1 MVSCQTLEKPLLT
14 VVLPIYNDL
23 MLWPQTV
30 ESVLAQDYTN
40 YRFIILDNGSTD
52 RTRERLVEYK
62 DPRISVIASA
72 ANLKS
77 ELMARILWD
86 VDTKY
91 ISQIYSDD
99 IFLPNKLSKSIQ
111 ALEESDADVCFSNNL
126 FIDTYGFNLKD
137 RDVPPSQ
144 FTRDISEMSVYD
156 HLYRFF
162 SAGNTLHP
170 VSMVIRS
177 QAYRDVGGV
186 LPYLHS
192 IGDMVF
198 FTKVLLFKKVIF
210 LKDKLQKIRINSTVD
225 RVNESAPSM
234 VNYQRVMGER
244 SRFFDLLNTDEF
256 LGMIDQ
262 VFYPE
267 LKGVK
272 IPASM
277 RRWFLSQKLLTIGDP
292 DAKFYGVQCMYR
304 SLDENYKEIE
314 DSLIATRGVTVGQFV
329 ESVVEKVFVGGSQTI
344 SHHEYVRLNDIIE
357 DLKLRHARAVEDFS
371 NQRDAAVLSQL
382 ELRGKTAE
390 LELARSDFFNVK
402 AYATSLEAKLEES
415 ERLGLEARAAICDE
429 ENSEVL

>member
-1 MVSCQTLEKPLLT
+1 MVSCQALEKPLLT

-23 MLWPQTV
+23 TLWPQTV
-30 ESVLAQDYTN
+30 ESVLAQDYSN
-40 YRFIILDNGSTD
+40 YKFVILDNGSTD
-52 RTRERLVEYK
+52 RTRERLVDYK
-62 DPRISVIASA
+62 DPRITIIASA
-72 ANLKS
+72 PNLKS
-77 ELMARILWD
+77 ELMAKILWS

-126 FIDTYGFNLKD
+126 FIDNYGCNLKD

-144 FTRDISEMSVYD
+144 FTRDISEMSIYD
-156 HLYRFF
+156 HLYRFV

-192 IGDMVF
+192 IGDMVL
-198 FTKVLLFKKVIF
+198 FTKLLLFKKVTF

-234 VNYQRVMGER
+234 INYQRVMGER
-244 SRFFDLLNTDEF
+244 SRFFDLLNTNEF
-256 LGMIDQ
+256 LGMIGK

-267 LKGVK
+267 LKGVE
-272 IPASM
+272 IPVPM
-277 RRWFLSQKLLTIGDP
+277 RRWFLSQKLLAIGDP
-292 DAKFYGVQCMYR
+292 DAKFYGLQCMYR
-304 SLDENYKEIE
+304 SLDESYKEIE
-314 DSLIATRGVTVGQFV
+314 ENLISTRGVTVGQFV
-329 ESVVEKVFVGGSQTI
+329 ESIVEKVFVGGAQTI
-344 SHHEYVRLNDIIE
+344 SHHEFLRLNDIIE
-357 DLKLRHARAVEDFS
+357 DLKLRYARAAEDFS
-371 NQRDAAVLSQL
+371 NQRDAAVYSQL

-402 AYATSLEAKLEES
+402 AYASSLELRLEES
-415 ERLGLEARAAICDE
+415 ERLRVEASGAIGDE
-429 ENSEVL
+429 GKD